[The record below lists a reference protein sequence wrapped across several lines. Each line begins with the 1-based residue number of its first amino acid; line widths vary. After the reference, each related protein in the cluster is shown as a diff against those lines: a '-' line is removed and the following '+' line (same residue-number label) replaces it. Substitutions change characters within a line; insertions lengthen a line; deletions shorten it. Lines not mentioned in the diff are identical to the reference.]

1 MRKMTLTFCIVALW
15 VFLSGLSAGSDFADT
30 LISYSGPFGSYPYD
44 QPGAVLGPPTPYVR
58 DTGKNFPVSLVYG
71 AWNVTPEGGRTVL
84 TLGSGSEVIVGFNH
98 IIADDIN
105 NPHGI
110 DFIVFSNTFFE
121 RQWSGANDYL
131 TPTTDMN
138 SVYLTHPASIN
149 DEWVTVSV
157 AQDPNGPWF
166 TFPEGI
172 VAGGLFPTQAFAW
185 DSVSKQWGKP
195 LDFLRPVD
203 PTLTLAD
210 FAGLSVPEA
219 IALYD
224 GSAGGAGFDLR
235 WLDPNDYDAL
245 RIDPETGRRWFKYV
259 KLTSDEWG
267 EVDAIADVAACGDY
281 KHPFPPGDIDRDCR
295 VDLADFAVLA
305 ENWMTCTWNCDP

>member
-1 MRKMTLTFCIVALW
+1 MVALW

-30 LISYSGPFGSYPYD
+30 LISYKGPFGSYPYD
-44 QPGAVLGPPTPYVR
+44 QPGAVLGPPTSYVR
-58 DTGKNFPVSLVYG
+58 DTGRNFPVSLVYG

-84 TLGSGSEVIVGFNH
+84 TLGPGSEVIVGFNH
-98 IIADDIN
+98 KVADDMN

-138 SVYLTHPASIN
+138 SVYLMHPASIN

-185 DSVSKQWGKP
+185 DNVNKQWGGP

-203 PTLTLAD
+203 PALTLAD

-224 GSAGGAGFDLR
+224 GSAGGAGFDLQ

-245 RIDPETGRRWFKYV
+245 RIDPETGRRWIKYI

-295 VDLADFAVLA
+295 VDLADIAILA